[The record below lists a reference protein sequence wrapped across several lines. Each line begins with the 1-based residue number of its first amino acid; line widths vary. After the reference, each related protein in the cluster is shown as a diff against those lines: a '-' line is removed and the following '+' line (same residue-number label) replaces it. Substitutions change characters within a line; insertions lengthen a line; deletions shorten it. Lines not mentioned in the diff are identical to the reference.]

1 MLGVKHSQH
10 ACISLS
16 LSLPLMCLH
25 AAIDTVSPS
34 FAPRPISLP
43 CLTPTP
49 CHKAQRPSPLS
60 LVCVYPCAGLY
71 WSFPIMYYA
80 AIMGLCSMEL
90 LEPVWAALDW
100 LIKMVY
106 SSSLME
112 TNFFV
117 VQRRESVMRAVEEA
131 NKIKTIRELSTAIE
145 RKDDFLSAMSHELRT
160 PLNGII
166 GLSESLELGSA
177 GQMPDKAMQ
186 VGVVEVRGGRPEGRD
201 DG

>member
-1 MLGVKHSQH
+1 MPNSKN
-10 ACISLS
+10 A
-16 LSLPLMCLH
+16 LPSCAVH
-25 AAIDTVSPS
+25 
-34 FAPRPISLP
+34 
-43 CLTPTP
+43 
-49 CHKAQRPSPLS
+49 
-60 LVCVYPCAGLY
+60 AGLY

-80 AIMGLCSMEL
+80 AVMGLCSMEL

-166 GLSESLELGSA
+166 GLSESLLASASHELSESSLRAVTAVKSSGLKLLTLINNVLDA
-177 GQMPDKAMQ
+177 NLMRLGRLVIKDEPVNMADVARDVMQ
-186 VGVVEVRGGRPEGRD
+186 VCQPLVSVA
-201 DG
+201 